1 MKEDTI
7 KVKNR
12 RGLHARA
19 ATLIV
24 KTSSKFK
31 SKIMIIKDSM
41 EINAKSIMG
50 VLMLAA
56 EYDTQLKIT
65 ADGED
70 EDTALSEMIKLFEH
84 GLIEE

>member
-1 MKEDTI
+1 MKEETI

-12 RGLHARA
+12 RGLHARS

-24 KTSSKFK
+24 KTSSKYK
-31 SKIMIIKDSM
+31 SKIMIIKDNM

-56 EYDTQLKIT
+56 EYDTVLRIL

-70 EDTALSEMIKLFEH
+70 EDSALEEMVKLFEH

>member
-1 MKEDTI
+1 MREEII

-24 KTSSKFK
+24 KTSSRFS
-31 SKIMIIKDSM
+31 SKIMIIKDNM

-56 EYDTQLKIT
+56 EYDTRLRII

-70 EDTALSEMIKLFEH
+70 EEQAINEMIRLFEH
-84 GLIEE
+84 DLTEE

>member
-1 MKEDTI
+1 LKEETI

-12 RGLHARA
+12 RGLHARS

-24 KTSSKFK
+24 KTSSKYK
-31 SKIMIIKDSM
+31 SKIMIIKDNM

-56 EYDTQLKIT
+56 EYDTVLRIL

-70 EDTALSEMIKLFEH
+70 EDSALEEMVKLFEH

>member
-1 MKEDTI
+1 MKEETI
-7 KVKNR
+7 KVRNR
-12 RGLHARA
+12 RGIHARS

-24 KTSSKFK
+24 RTSSKFN
-31 SKIMIIKDSM
+31 SRITIVKDSM

-56 EYDTQLKIT
+56 EYDTRLRII
-65 ADGED
+65 AEGED
-70 EDTALSEMIKLFEH
+70 EDKALEEMKNLFEH